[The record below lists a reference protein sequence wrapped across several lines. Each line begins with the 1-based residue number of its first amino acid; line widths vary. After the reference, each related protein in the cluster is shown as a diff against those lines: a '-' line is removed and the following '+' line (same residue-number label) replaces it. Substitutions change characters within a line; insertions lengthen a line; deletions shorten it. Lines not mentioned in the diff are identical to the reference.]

1 MGGLGS
7 LGVGIAGL
15 AGAFDKD
22 VPNAPTRS
30 VLGEGQQT
38 LGALEQLLPRQASL
52 YGATRPAYTQADL
65 AALGQALPALLQA
78 YQGQVQPAAGAAAG
92 TQLGQQ
98 VGLMGTYGSRYLAA
112 AQAADPRQAALM
124 NTLSDQRLADL
135 QSGGLSPF
143 EQRSYQQAVRGG
155 QAARGLGGGQS
166 DAAMEGAY
174 LASMANQR
182 RQQYQGAAQQQ
193 VGLHEMIYGQPFNAA
208 VGGAMNTGNNLA
220 SGVFQAGYGLA
231 NANRGV
237 ADLANPFNPY
247 AQDIYNSLFNAAH
260 AERIGAINHND
271 AVQAASVKNVAEGGN
286 EIAGNKAFA
295 SL

>member
-1 MGGLGS
+1 MGGLGD
-7 LGVGIAGL
+7 LGMGIAGL

-22 VPNAPTRS
+22 VPNAPGRS

-38 LGALEQLLPRQASL
+38 LGALETLLPRQAAL

-98 VGLMGTYGSRYLAA
+98 VGIMGRYGPQYLQA

-208 VGGAMNTGNNLA
+208 VGGAMNTANQFGT
-220 SGVFQAGYGLA
+220 GMMQAGLGFA
-231 NANRGV
+231 GANRGV
-237 ADLANPFNPY
+237 ADLANPFNAY
-247 AQDIYNSLFNAAH
+247 ASDVFNSLFNRDQ

-271 AVQAASVKNVAEGGN
+271 AVQAQAVASTAKGGN
-286 EIAGNKAFA
+286 SVGNAA
-295 SL
+295 MGAAL